1 MLISV
6 KRNMFLFLL
15 GKMTA
20 VLGSSIY
27 GFAIGLYILAE
38 TGSSL
43 NFAVTLIL
51 SILPRILLS
60 PIAGTISDRWNRKKI
75 IIISDFACAIW
86 LIIVFFLF
94 TYVYQEIWVLYTATA
109 VLSILNTFYSSA
121 VTSAIYNM
129 VGPDYLQKAMSL
141 NQAAASLSTILGPVL
156 GGMFFGFFQI
166 TTFMIINIIAFT
178 ISGISSIF
186 IQYDLFAEKKKKES
200 ESTMFTDL
208 KSGFSFVK
216 NQVFIKNLIF
226 LSVFLNFWFAVFPVA
241 MPYLVLTIRKMEPVQ
256 LGIIEGSFSVGMM
269 LMAIILSARPEVKRK
284 HVSIFGGLIAMSTVL
299 IMLGLPN
306 FPGMVNIPNGIL
318 FPYLVL
324 MVLLLS
330 SFIMIVN
337 MPIMVLLQK
346 STPDE
351 YRGRVMSLLETG
363 ASAMAPLGYIIF
375 GFLLERMPVWILM
388 AISGLSIILLI
399 LYHIKRKVLVQS
411 LKEADKPQTITVEI

>member
-1 MLISV
+1 MPIAV
-6 KRNMFLFLL
+6 KKNMILFLL

-60 PIAGTISDRWNRKKI
+60 PIAGTLSDRWNRKKM

-86 LIIVFFLF
+86 LLVVLLLF
-94 TYVYQEIWVLYTATA
+94 TYVYPEIWLLYVATA

-121 VTSAIYNM
+121 VTSSIYNM
-129 VGPDYLQKAMSL
+129 VGPDFLQKAMSL

-156 GGMFFGFFQI
+156 GGMFFGLFQI

-178 ISGISSIF
+178 ISGIASIF
-186 IQYDLFAEKKKKES
+186 IQYDLFAEKKEKEIN
-200 ESTMFTDL
+200 STIFSDL

-256 LGIIEGSFSVGMM
+256 LGIIEGTFSVGMM
-269 LMAIILSARPEVKRK
+269 LMAIILSTRPEIKRK
-284 HVSIFGGLIAMSTVL
+284 DLTIFGGLIAMSTVL
-299 IMLGLPN
+299 ILLGLPN
-306 FPGMVNIPNGIL
+306 LPGMMGVSNSIL
-318 FPYLVL
+318 FPYFIL

-363 ASAMAPLGYIIF
+363 AGAMAPLGYIIF

-388 AISGLSIILLI
+388 AICGMSIILLI
-399 LYHIKRKVLVQS
+399 LYHIKRKVLVNS
-411 LKEADKPQTITVEI
+411 LREADSPKPITADI

>member
-1 MLISV
+1 MPIAV
-6 KRNMFLFLL
+6 KRNMILFLI

-51 SILPRILLS
+51 SMLPRILLS
-60 PIAGTISDRWNRKKI
+60 PIAGTLSDRWNRKKMI
-75 IIISDFACAIW
+75 ITSDFACAIW
-86 LIIVFFLF
+86 LIIVLLLF
-94 TYVYQEIWVLYTATA
+94 TYVYPEIWLLYTATA

-121 VTSAIYNM
+121 VTSSIYNM
-129 VGPDYLQKAMSL
+129 VGPDFLQKAMSL

-156 GGMFFGFFQI
+156 GGMFFGLFQI

-178 ISGISSIF
+178 ISGFASIF
-186 IQYDLFAEKKKKES
+186 IQYDLFAEKKEKEIN
-200 ESTMFTDL
+200 STIFSDL

-256 LGIIEGSFSVGMM
+256 LGIIEGTFSVGMM
-269 LMAIILSARPEVKRK
+269 LMAIILSAKAEIKRK
-284 HVSIFGGLIAMSTVL
+284 DISIFGGLIAMSTVL
-299 IMLGLPN
+299 ILLGLPN
-306 FPGMVNIPNGIL
+306 FPGMMSVSNAVF
-318 FPYLVL
+318 FPYLIF

-330 SFIMIVN
+330 SFIMIIN
-337 MPIMVLLQK
+337 MPIMVFLQK

-375 GFLLERMPVWILM
+375 GFLLEKMPVWILM
-388 AISGLSIILLI
+388 AICGLSIILLI
-399 LYHIKRKVLVQS
+399 LYHIKRKILVEA
-411 LKEADKPQTITVEI
+411 LREADRPKVITAEI